1 MHELLAKTGETLNDI
16 VPFGVLLFLFVF
28 VFAILGMQVVVR
40 RAGASRTT
48 EPPLNGPTTQH
59 AGARAALQKKG
70 IHSFSKQGVA
80 RCKRRAGVARRDDRA
95 SERSIH

>member
-48 EPPLNGPTTQH
+48 EPPLNEPTTQH
-59 AGARAALQKKG
+59 AGARLFKKRKKKRKN
-70 IHSFSKQGVA
+70 SLFQQAGVA
-80 RCKRRAGVARRDDRA
+80 RCKRRAGGRGA
-95 SERSIH
+95 SGRPSL